1 MIRNRR
7 RHRGLIVVAGV
18 LAAAVVTTVIVVQVR
33 ASDVQTQLDF
43 IVSLPDDEAAA
54 YLQSHPEMVAEL
66 ANAESDH
73 TARWWREA
81 TEAER
86 KDLVASAPEV
96 AGALDGV
103 PYTIR
108 DDANRAVLEKLLN
121 RETAQLHIDPGNG
134 DTKQTLVALKAIQ
147 TAISGKRDPQR
158 FLITLVDEPLPLAA
172 VAVGNLDTAE
182 QVTFSVPGMG
192 TYSNDMSLWT
202 QSAENLMKNQ
212 VAVGA
217 PEQTAVVAWINYR
230 TPPPGI
236 DATLGAYAT
245 RGAPRLAA
253 DIQGLYATR
262 QDDPVDTVNVVAH
275 SYGTTTAA
283 NAIADTDLAL
293 YAFVM
298 LGSAGIEER
307 IPTAAALHADHVYA
321 GEATAD
327 QEAQWGRLSRTDP
340 RSPSFGAKVIQVDG
354 NTEQA
359 LLPVTGHDPVLH
371 SQWNDDPNSSAWKA
385 YRNADG
391 VVDPE
396 AYFKHFET
404 WGYLDA
410 NTESLYNTAVATT
423 RHPTAEL
430 STG

>member
-1 MIRNRR
+1 MAV
-7 RHRGLIVVAGV
+7 VVAT
-18 LAAAVVTTVIVVQVR
+18 VVYVQVR
-33 ASDVQTQLDF
+33 ASDVQTKLDY

-54 YLQSHPEMVAEL
+54 YLEAHPQMIAEI

-86 KDLVASAPEV
+86 RNLVATAPEV

-103 PYTIR
+103 PYSIR
-108 DDANRAVLEKLLN
+108 DDANRAVLDKLMN
-121 RETAQLHIDPGNG
+121 RETAQLKTAPDNG
-134 DTKQTLVALKAIQ
+134 QTRQTLVALKAIK
-147 TAISGKRDPQR
+147 TAISGMRDPR
-158 FLITLVDEPLPLAA
+158 RYLITLVDEELPLAA

-202 QSAENLMKNQ
+202 QSAENLFLAQ
-212 VAVGA
+212 AQVGA
-217 PEQTAVVAWINYR
+217 PEEHAVVAWINYR

-245 RGAPRLAA
+245 RGAPRLTA
-253 DIQGLYATR
+253 DIEGLYATR
-262 QDDPVDTVNVVAH
+262 LDNPVDTVSVVAH
-275 SYGTTTAA
+275 SYGSTTAA
-283 NAIADTDLAL
+283 NAIADAALDLF
-293 YAFVM
+293 AFVM
-298 LGSAGIEER
+298 LGSAGIEGR
-307 IPTAAALHADHVYA
+307 IPNAKALHAEHVYA
-321 GEATAD
+321 GKATAD

-340 RSPSFGAKVIQVDG
+340 RSPSFGATVIQVDG
-354 NTEQA
+354 NASQG
-359 LLPVTGHDPVLH
+359 LLGVTGHDPVLH

-385 YRNADG
+385 YRDADG

-404 WGYLDA
+404 WGYLDSS
-410 NTESLYNTAVATT
+410 TESLFNTAVATT
-423 RHPTAEL
+423 RHATATF